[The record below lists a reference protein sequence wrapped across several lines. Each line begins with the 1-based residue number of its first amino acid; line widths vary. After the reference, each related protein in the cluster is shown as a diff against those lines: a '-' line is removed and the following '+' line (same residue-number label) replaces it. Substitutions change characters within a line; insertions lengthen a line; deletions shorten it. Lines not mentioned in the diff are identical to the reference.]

1 MLYLRMMGS
10 DSTITQSKHQ
20 YKSVPKVLGLFIYSR
35 EGDFSLREPLVKI
48 MILVD
53 PWDELVFLMFLK

>member
-1 MLYLRMMGS
+1 MMGS
-10 DSTITQSKHQ
+10 DSTITESKHQ
-20 YKSVPKVLGLFIYSR
+20 YKSAPKVLGLFIYSR

-53 PWDELVFLMFLK
+53 TWDELVFLMFLK